1 MVDKE
6 TLKEC
11 QVCLI
16 GYLLKSIKEI
26 DKLSIT
32 KDYLKDFS
40 IQGKKYN
47 FKYIYEK
54 IEEIHKEN
62 RDNDMLQIL
71 SADEQIDMNILAEII
86 QGNPLEQ
93 IGAILSKEGTIIQ
106 AHKEDLL
113 KEAYNKLKNGECD
126 ISEYTETVKQINELG
141 TVKQENITEEDLKK
155 CLNSDNKT
163 IKGLGLPRLEACLKM
178 KEHDFMVISAS
189 GTGGGKTALA
199 LNMLSELSKHYQCI
213 YFNMEM
219 GEEDIKE
226 RLISIQ
232 SGETMDTLERYKYIT
247 DKELKNRIDE
257 AIEEI
262 GTNKRIKILTG
273 AKSLEAVK
281 ATINRLDPNEH
292 TIVFIDH
299 IGMIR
304 GFSRSSLYEKTTE
317 IAKSLRAMALNHNV
331 TMIALSQVSRGQAQQ
346 GSKAQYNEAPT
357 LSRLKES
364 GEIENSARQVIFIYF
379 KTEDNYFIRIAKNTR
394 GQVDIDIP
402 ITFTKNTMTIRER

>member
-16 GYLLKSIKEI
+16 GCLLKNIKEI

-71 SADEQIDMNILAEII
+71 SADENIDMDILGKII
-86 QGNPLEQ
+86 EGNPLEQ

-106 AHKEDLL
+106 AHKENLL

-199 LNMLSELSKHYQCI
+199 LNMLSELSKHYQCV

-219 GEEDIKE
+219 AEEDIKE
-226 RLISIQ
+226 RLVSIQ
-232 SGETMDTLERYKYIT
+232 SGVPMETLERYKRIT

-257 AIEEI
+257 AMKEI
-262 GTNKRIKILTG
+262 GEHKRIDIHTG
-273 AKSLEAVK
+273 AKSLEAIK
-281 ATINRLDPNEH
+281 ATINRMDPEEH
-292 TIVFIDH
+292 IIVFIDH

-317 IAKSLRAMALNHNV
+317 IAKTLRAMALNHNV

-379 KTEDNYFIRIAKNTR
+379 KTEDNYFIHIAKNTR
-394 GQVDIDIP
+394 GQVGIDIP